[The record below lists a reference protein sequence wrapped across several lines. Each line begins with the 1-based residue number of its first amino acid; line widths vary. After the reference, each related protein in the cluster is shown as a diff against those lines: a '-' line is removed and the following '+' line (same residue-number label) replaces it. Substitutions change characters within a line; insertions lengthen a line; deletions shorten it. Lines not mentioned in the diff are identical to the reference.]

1 MDVDLRSEDA
11 AALAELDRAFA
22 VAMARGAED
31 ENRERSTESGRITVR
46 TELAGSRPS
55 GQTSDS
61 SPLVREAAAAIRAT
75 GHVPS
80 FGWSSTDANL
90 PMSLGIPAITI
101 DAGVSGGRAHAPDEW
116 IDVERGVTIAGL
128 RRVLLI
134 VLGVA
139 GIEE

>member
-22 VAMARGAED
+22 GAMARGAED

-61 SPLVREAAAAIRAT
+61 SPLVREAASAIRAT
-75 GHVPS
+75 GLVPS

-116 IDVERGVTIAGL
+116 IDVERAATIAGL

-134 VLGVA
+134 VLCVA